1 MKVNGS
7 IVLIT
12 GASSGIGAAT
22 AKAMAR
28 TGGRV
33 VLLARTHA
41 ALEQVAADISASGG
55 EAKAYQIDLTDAEAV
70 AKVARTITAQMGTPD
85 ILMNN
90 AGAGR
95 WLFVEET
102 SPAEAVEMMA
112 APYFAAFY
120 VTRAFLPDML
130 RRGSGHIVNITSPA
144 SRVVWPGATAYTAA
158 RWAMRGFTEALR
170 SDLRGSG
177 LRVTLAV
184 LGKVRSAYWEHNPGS
199 EERLPKIAG
208 LLPTLTPEQ
217 AATAIVQGV
226 ERDAREIVTPLMLRL
241 IYMQHAV
248 FPRVVE
254 WMMSST
260 GWKRSRSG
268 MGR

>member
-1 MKVNGS
+1 MKVRGS
-7 IVLIT
+7 LVLIT

-22 AKAMAR
+22 AKAIAR

-33 VLLARTHA
+33 VLLARTQA
-41 ALEQVAADISASGG
+41 ALQKVATDITATGG
-55 EAKAYQIDLTDAEAV
+55 EAKPYQIDLTDAEAV
-70 AKVARTITAQMGTPD
+70 AKVAKTITAQIGTPD
-85 ILMNN
+85 ILVNN

-95 WLFVEET
+95 WLFADET
-102 SPAEAVEMMA
+102 DPAEAVEMMA

-144 SRVVWPGATAYTAA
+144 SRIVWPGATAYTAA

-184 LGKVRSAYWEHNPGS
+184 LGKVSSAYWEHNPGS
-199 EERLPKIAG
+199 EERLPKIAK
-208 LLPTLTPEQ
+208 LIPTLTPEQ
-217 AATAIVQGV
+217 AATAIVRGV

-241 IYMQHAV
+241 ICMQHS
-248 FPRVVE
+248 FSPRLVE
-254 WMMSST
+254 WMMNIT
-260 GWKRSRSG
+260 GWQRPQR
-268 MGR
+268 

>member
-28 TGGRV
+28 NGGRV
-33 VLLARTHA
+33 VLLARTQA
-41 ALEQVAADISASGG
+41 ALEKVDRDISASGG
-55 EAKAYQIDLTDAEAV
+55 EAKVYQIDLTDAEAV
-70 AKVARTITAQMGTPD
+70 AKVAKTITAQIGTPD

-95 WLFVEET
+95 WLFVDET

-130 RRGSGHIVNITSPA
+130 RRGTGHIVNITSPA
-144 SRVVWPGATAYTAA
+144 SRIVWPGATAYTAA

-177 LRVTLAV
+177 VRVTLAV
-184 LGKVRSAYWEHNPGS
+184 LGKVSSAYWEHNPSS
-199 EERLPKIAG
+199 EERLPKIAR
-208 LLPTLTPEQ
+208 LIPTLTPEQ

-226 ERDAREIVTPLMLRL
+226 ERNAREIVAPFMLKI

-260 GWKRSRSG
+260 GWKRPKDAKG
-268 MGR
+268 

>member
-1 MKVNGS
+1 MKVKGS

-33 VLLARTHA
+33 VLLARTRA
-41 ALEQVAADISASGG
+41 ALEKVAADISASNG

-70 AKVARTITAQMGTPD
+70 ARVATTITAQIGTPD
-85 ILMNN
+85 ILINN

-95 WLFVEET
+95 WLFLEET
-102 SPAEAVEMMA
+102 SPAEAVQMMA

-130 RRGSGHIVNITSPA
+130 RRGSGHIVNVTSPA
-144 SRVVWPGATAYTAA
+144 SRIVWPGATAYTAA

-170 SDLRGSG
+170 SELRGSG
-177 LRVTLAV
+177 VRVTLAV
-184 LGKVRSAYWEHNPGS
+184 LGKVSSPYWEHNPGS
-199 EERLPKIAG
+199 EERLPKIAR
-208 LLPTLTPEQ
+208 LVPTLTPEQ
-217 AATAIVQGV
+217 AAMSIVHAV
-226 ERDAREIVTPLMLRL
+226 DRDAREIVTPFMLRL

-248 FPRVVE
+248 FPRLVE
-254 WMMSST
+254 WMMNST
-260 GWKRSRSG
+260 GWQRPQNIRG
-268 MGR
+268 

>member
-1 MKVNGS
+1 MKVKGS
-7 IVLIT
+7 LVLIT

-28 TGGRV
+28 IGGRV
-33 VLLARTHA
+33 VLLARTQA
-41 ALEQVAADISASGG
+41 ALEKVAADISASGG
-55 EAKAYQIDLTDAEAV
+55 QARAYQIDLTDAEAV
-70 AKVARTITAQMGTPD
+70 ATVAKNITAQIGTPD
-85 ILMNN
+85 ILINN

-120 VTRAFLPDML
+120 LTRAFLPDML

-144 SRVVWPGATAYTAA
+144 SRIVWPGATAYTAA

-170 SDLRGSG
+170 SDLRGSR

-184 LGKVRSAYWEHNPGS
+184 LGKVSSTYWEHNPGS
-199 EERLPKIAG
+199 EERLPKIAT
-208 LLPTLTPEQ
+208 LIPTLTPEH
-217 AATAIVQGV
+217 AATAIVRGV
-226 ERDAREIVTPLMLRL
+226 ERNAREIVAPPMLRF
-241 IYMQHAV
+241 IYLQHSL
-248 FPRVVE
+248 FPRLVE
-254 WMMSST
+254 WMMNST
-260 GWKRSRSG
+260 GWRRP
-268 MGR
+268 RT

>member
-33 VLLARTHA
+33 VLLARTQV
-41 ALEQVAADISASGG
+41 ALEKVAADISTSGG
-55 EAKAYQIDLTDAEAV
+55 EAKAYPIDLTDAEAV
-70 AKVARTITAQMGTPD
+70 AKLAKTITAQNGTPD
-85 ILMNN
+85 ILINN

-102 SPAEAVEMMA
+102 SPAEAVEMMTV
-112 APYFAAFY
+112 PYFAAFY

-144 SRVVWPGATAYTAA
+144 SRIVWPGATAYTAA

-170 SDLRGSG
+170 ADLRGSG
-177 LRVTLAV
+177 LRVTLAS

-199 EERLPKIAG
+199 EERLPKIAK
-208 LLPTLTPEQ
+208 LIPTLTPEQ
-217 AATAIVQGV
+217 AATAIVRGV
-226 ERDAREIVTPLMLRL
+226 QRDARELVTPLMLRL
-241 IYMQHAV
+241 IYMQHTV
-248 FPRVVE
+248 LPWMVE
-254 WMMSST
+254 WMMNST
-260 GWKRSRSG
+260 GWRHRQRRTG
-268 MGR
+268 